1 MTRPG
6 TRPLRCLLSLLLA
19 AVLLRPG
26 AVPAQSDAGP
36 IATPQTPPARA
47 SDRLLVKL
55 RPAPLTARLRDPALR
70 PATVT
75 TLAARFQARSARPL
89 FRDSDEPLSVE
100 AVTTAE
106 RLGLDRWIVLE
117 LPPGTTPEEAARRLA
132 ADPLVETA
140 EPDGIGQG
148 AGRLVPASIRDTAA
162 AAARVVPDDPRFTEQ
177 WYLDQASDHDIDMPE
192 AWAVQGSAVTVIVA
206 VLDSGVD
213 LDHPDLAAVILPGR
227 DFVNDDNDPTDDNG
241 HGSNVAG
248 LIGAIAD
255 NGIGVAGAAF
265 RVGLLPVKVLGA
277 DNTGYYSWWAEGLR
291 WATDRGARVINL
303 SAGGISSSSVL
314 HDAVVYAW
322 ERGTVVCVAMM
333 NFNNAVPYYPAAFS
347 ETIAVG
353 ATDDVD
359 ARAVPFFWD
368 PASGS
373 CYGTHIDLVAPGSRL
388 LSTYYNGG
396 YAEYGGTSQATPL
409 VAATAALLTARDSR
423 LLPEEIRQVLQA
435 TAQDGVGPPAE
446 DTAGFDVYFGW
457 GRLNAAAAL
466 AAVEAGP
473 APVTRLEAP
482 PPYPNPTS
490 GPAAIRF
497 ELPRPELTT
506 VRLYDV
512 RGRRVRILLEGELL
526 PSGPNEVA
534 FDGRDELGRHLA
546 SGLYLVEVTAGRER
560 AVYRLVVLR

>member
-6 TRPLRCLLSLLLA
+6 TRPLRCLLSLLLT

-55 RPAPLTARLRDPALR
+55 RFAPLAARLRDQ
-70 PATVT
+70 ATRAQAASA
-75 TLAARFQARSARPL
+75 LAARFQAVSARPL
-89 FRDSDEPLSVE
+89 FRETVGPLPVE
-100 AVTTAE
+100 AVMATD
-106 RLGLDRWIVLE
+106 RLGLDRWVVLE
-117 LPPGTTPEEAARRLA
+117 LPAGTSPEEAARRLA
-132 ADPLVETA
+132 ADSLVETA

-148 AGRLVPASIRDTAA
+148 AGRLVPASIRSAAA

-177 WYLDQASDHDIDMPE
+177 WYLDQAGDHDIDMPE
-192 AWAVQGSAVTVIVA
+192 AWAIQGSAVTVIVA

-213 LDHPDLAAVILPGR
+213 LDHPDLAAVLLPGR
-227 DFVNDDNDPTDDNG
+227 DFVNDDHDPTDDNG

-277 DNTGYYSWWAEGLR
+277 DNNGYYSWWAEGLR
-291 WATDRGARVINL
+291 WATDQGARVINL
-303 SAGGISSSSVL
+303 SAGGVGSSTLL

-322 ERGTVVCVAMM
+322 ERGTVVCAAMM
-333 NFNNAVPYYPAAFS
+333 NFNSAVPYYPAAYN

-353 ATDDVD
+353 ATDESD

-373 CYGTHIDLVAPGSRL
+373 SYGTHIDLVAPGSRL

-423 LLPEEIRQVLQA
+423 LLPEEIRQVLHD
-435 TAQDGVGPPAE
+435 TAEDGVGPPSE
-446 DTAGFDVYFGW
+446 DSPGFDVYFGW

-497 ELPRPELTT
+497 ELPRPERTT

-512 RGRRVRILLEGELL
+512 RGRRVRTLLEGELF

-534 FDGRDELGRHLA
+534 FDGRDESGRPLA

-560 AVYRLVVLR
+560 AVTRLVILH